1 MKEEEIAS
9 LEQQIAMIG
18 EKIVRDKLY
27 EMLLKC
33 KYNSLETREKK
44 IKIYEEK
51 IKRLKAEKMYDTN

>member
-1 MKEEEIAS
+1 
-9 LEQQIAMIG
+9 MIG